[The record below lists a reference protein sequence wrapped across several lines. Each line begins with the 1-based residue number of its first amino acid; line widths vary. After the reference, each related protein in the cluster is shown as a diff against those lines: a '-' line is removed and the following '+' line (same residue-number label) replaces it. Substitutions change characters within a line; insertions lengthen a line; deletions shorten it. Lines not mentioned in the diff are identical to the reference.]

1 MNNAVG
7 DVQTVLLLGGNSD
20 IGVAIV
26 EKVIQPYT
34 RTVVLAS
41 RDVAKA
47 EAVASR
53 LRRDGLTIEVVPFD
67 GADPA
72 THQALVDGV
81 AAQHGDIDLVIVAFA
96 ALGEADVTR
105 VDVAAAAQVAHVN
118 FTGAMGSIIAAGNRL
133 RTQGHGTIV
142 VLSSVAGE
150 RVRPANPVYGATKA
164 GIDGFCQGYGDWLAP
179 QGVRMLVVRPGFVR
193 TAMTEGLPAAPFATT
208 ADKVAEV
215 TVKALRGRRRTVWAP
230 PLLQAVFSALRH
242 LPGPVWRRLPLS

>member
-41 RDVAKA
+41 RDITKA
-47 EAVASR
+47 EAVAAR
-53 LRRDGLTIEVVPFD
+53 LRRDGLTIDVVAFD
-67 GADPA
+67 GADPSG
-72 THQALVDGV
+72 HQALVDGV
-81 AAQHGDIDLVIVAFA
+81 AARHGDIDLAIVAFA
-96 ALGEADVTR
+96 ALGEAEVTR
-105 VDVAAAAQVAHVN
+105 EDIGAAAQLAQVN
-118 FTGAMGSIIAAGNRL
+118 FTGAVSSIIAVGNRM
-133 RTQGHGTIV
+133 RTQGHGSIV

-150 RVRPANPVYGATKA
+150 RVRPANPVYGGTKA
-164 GIDGFCQGYGDWLAP
+164 GVDGFCQGYGDWLAP

-193 TAMTEGLPAAPFATT
+193 TAMTEGLAAAPLATT

-230 PLLQAVFSALRH
+230 PLLQVVFSVLRH
-242 LPGPVWRRLPLS
+242 LPGPIWRRLPLS